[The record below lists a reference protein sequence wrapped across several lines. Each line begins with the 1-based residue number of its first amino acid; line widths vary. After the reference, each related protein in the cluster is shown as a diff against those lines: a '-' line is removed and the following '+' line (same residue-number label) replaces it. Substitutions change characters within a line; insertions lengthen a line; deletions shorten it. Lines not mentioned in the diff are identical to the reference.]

1 MDVLSKKKLMKLRQ
15 PGLMSS
21 GLLARGLMASALMV
35 STALAS
41 GQASKANSIAA
52 DHVQYA
58 QCGSLIDPVNKKV
71 VKDVTIKIVGNTF
84 SEVTAGGKVPAGA
97 EVTDLSDATCLPG
110 LFELHAHLTLDHL
123 RKRKSLAIS
132 GSKAALTQLRQAQ
145 RAMQDG
151 FTTIRSTA
159 EWGHYALVDVR
170 DEINAGLYVG
180 PRIFVAPHNLSPT
193 GGHGDYNDYP
203 ADAEFP
209 VQGTIVK
216 AGTDNVREKVREQIK
231 YGADWVKISA
241 SGGVMSEHDDPTVP
255 GFTQEEMNAWADEVH
270 RYKKKITAHV
280 HGNAAAVMAA
290 KAGFD
295 SIEHG
300 TMIEDDA
307 IKLMIKN
314 DVWLVPTVWVANN
327 VAALCQTE
335 GPLKPSESNC
345 RKIKIVIAK
354 RNEALMKAY
363 KRGVKIGFGVDAIW
377 GVQDNPKEFA
387 ALVSVGIKPM
397 DALAMA
403 TINSAQLLDLD
414 EQLGSVEPG
423 KLADL
428 VAVAG
433 DPLKDITVMER
444 VKFVMKEGSVYRNDF
459 AE

>member
-1 MDVLSKKKLMKLRQ
+1 MKIMNQ
-15 PGLMSS
+15 KIA
-21 GLLARGLMASALMV
+21 LLALTCGF
-35 STALAS
+35 LA
-41 GQASKANSIAA
+41 APLAA
-52 DHVQYA
+52 EDSQFVR
-58 QCGSLIDPVNKKV
+58 CGTLINPADESVET
-71 VKDVTIKIVGNTF
+71 DVTIEIADGRFTSVRKR
-84 SEVTAGGKVPAGA
+84 GGIPDGA
-97 EVTDLSDATCLPG
+97 ELIDLSGATCMPG
-110 LFELHAHLTLDHL
+110 LFELHAHLTLDG
-123 RKRKSLAIS
+123 RNNGKLAIS

-170 DEINAGLYVG
+170 NEINAGLYVG

-209 VQGTIVK
+209 MQGTIVK

-345 RKIKIVIAK
+345 QKIKIVIAK

-403 TINSAQLLDLD
+403 TINSAQLMDLD

-428 VAVAG
+428 VAVVG
-433 DPLKDITVMER
+433 DPLEDITVMEK